1 MDNSFQPPND
11 LGATT
16 ESFRFVD
23 ARQERIHKRL
33 GIIGPGPAEFFYDAC
48 RLMVIQPHLKS
59 TTHLVSHL
67 IREIESSVRDVLE
80 PLRSQDE
87 ERKKGQEDSH
97 RFEINAILK
106 ALAIP
111 ETDPIADLWLSLA
124 GKTNERALHAR
135 AHRDSLAPARPVD
148 AQFIKFWED
157 VQAVLDSILDRF
169 EARYLETHRALDEY
183 VVKASPT
190 MEDAKWIKSH
200 VPNTQVAMWGFFHR
214 LKSAAW
220 LEPLHAEGFFKL
232 PYPSAPDEH
241 GNLAHVHWPHS
252 RFLIRMAGTG
262 DERVQEKVLSIFL
275 TIDTENISVHEDRI
289 EAALVMPGVMAAEL
303 AEKERA
309 WIETQPH
316 LFGLYPDKL
325 GKLLS
330 HLASQQQTDAAI
342 ELLMAVTKI
351 SPDPREEDSTEKHRF
366 WHPKPT
372 TKINDWEY
380 RLILTNALSV
390 LVANAPLQ
398 TLTLF
403 CNSLETAVRL
413 SRRPGEREGP
423 DDYSDTWREYLGS
436 SSRDGIENILVSAVR
451 KVAEQIV
458 KDDSQL
464 TPDVIRTLELHN
476 WLIFKRLTFHT
487 LKLHPIPELVVELLT
502 NRSNYDQRGLLEE
515 YLELAKDNFHLLST
529 GQQDEILGWMNEDP
543 DIEVIKKNSEE
554 WLGEVLSE
562 EDARLQIIQRKLRRF
577 TPLKDVLPERWRAR
591 YDDWLTKVA
600 RPDQAPFSQPSVETT
615 WGLDT
620 PKTREELSQMSVED
634 VVTFLRGWRR
644 PQDNSDLRQPSPEGL
659 GRELSAVVAD
669 RPDQFASIAQSL
681 IGLRPTYVR
690 SLLSGLTTAVNNG
703 AAMSWVPVLSLCG
716 WVLEQPRGETDK
728 SDLLEDH
735 GWGATRQQILRLI
748 SGGLEKKQSELEF
761 ACRSQVWSLL
771 DVLIEDPDPIHDN
784 ETSQGED
791 VDWISRGINSVRGDA
806 LQTVIRYALW
816 TKRYLDNANEKR
828 ELRASFE
835 DMPEVR
841 AALERHLDLTND
853 QSLAI
858 RSIYGRWIPWL
869 CWLDSTWLSENL
881 KRIFPQ
887 EPELEQFQRVAW
899 ESYIGWTEAYSMV
912 LPILKEE
919 YLRATDRI
927 GTRSPRQGSSRSN
940 PDKRLAE
947 HLMVFYAHGAI
958 ELKRDELFRKF
969 FEKASGSLRGH
980 AIWSVGFGLR
990 ETKEELPDEV
1000 LDRIQVLW
1008 RWRLDEGK
1016 ADPDANREELQQFG
1030 WIYVSRK
1037 LDDIWSL
1044 ETLHDT
1050 LTVSK
1055 GINPDSDVV
1064 EVLAQVASRNLKTA
1078 VECLRLIVESTTED
1092 WKIRYWE
1099 RHIRAMLSGALQGD
1113 DSEIA
1118 TIAEDLVNRLAARG
1132 ETQFEDL
1139 LPARA
1144 VKYVAY
1150 GSNMLTRR
1158 LRQRVP
1164 SARFS
1169 AVTKLTK
1176 HRLKFHK
1183 VSIDKKGNRSA
1194 KCNVYSTGREEDV
1207 VYGVAFNIDRK
1218 EKWKLDEAEDGY
1230 GTEVLTLTS
1239 QSGAVPGFM
1248 YCVVDNNLLDDS
1260 LRPYGWYKDLVVAG
1274 AREHNLPEEYIQQLE
1289 SVESVKDP
1297 DKDRDLRNRR
1307 LLR

>member
-1 MDNSFQPPND
+1 MDNSFQPPID
-11 LGATT
+11 PGAKA

-23 ARQERIHKRL
+23 GRQERIHKRL
-33 GIIGPGPAEFFYDAC
+33 GIIGSGPAEFFYDAC

-67 IREIESSVRDVLE
+67 IREIESSVRAVLE
-80 PLRSQDE
+80 PLRSQDQE
-87 ERKKGQEDSH
+87 IKKGQEDSH
-97 RFEINAILK
+97 RFEIKAILK
-106 ALAIP
+106 ALAVP
-111 ETDPIADLWLSLA
+111 ETDPLADLWLSLA

-135 AHRDSLAPARPVD
+135 AHRDSLASARRVD
-148 AQFIKFWED
+148 AQFIKFWDD

-190 MEDAKWIKSH
+190 TEDAKWIKSH
-200 VPNTQVAMWGFFHR
+200 VPNTQVAMWDFFHR

-220 LEPLHAEGFFKL
+220 LEPLNAEGFFKF
-232 PYPSAPDEH
+232 PYPPAPDDH

-252 RFLIRMAGTG
+252 RFLSRMAATS

-275 TIDTENISVHEDRI
+275 AIDTENISVHEDRI

-351 SPDPREEDSTEKHRF
+351 GPDPREEDSTEKHRF

-380 RLILTNALSV
+380 RLILTNALPA
-390 LVANAPLQ
+390 LAANAPLQ
-398 TLTLF
+398 TLTLL

-451 KVAEQIV
+451 KVAEQII
-458 KDDSQL
+458 KEDPQL
-464 TPDVIRTLELHN
+464 IPDVVRSLESHN
-476 WLIFKRLTFHT
+476 WLIFKRLAFHT
-487 LKLHPIPELVVELLT
+487 LKLHPIPELAVERLT
-502 NRSNYDQRGLLEE
+502 NRSNYDKRGLLEE

-554 WLGEVLSE
+554 WLGEVLSD

-591 YDDWLTKVA
+591 YDEWLTKVA
-600 RPDQAPFSQPSVETT
+600 RPEQAPFSQPRVEST

-634 VVTFLRGWRR
+634 VVTFLRDWRR
-644 PQDNSDLRQPSPEGL
+644 PQDKSDLRQPSPEGL
-659 GRELSAVVAD
+659 GRELSAAVTD
-669 RPDQFASIAQSL
+669 RPDQFASSAQSF
-681 IGLRPTYVR
+681 IGLKPTYVR

-703 AAMSWVPVLSLCG
+703 VAVSWPPVLSLCG
-716 WVLEQPRGETDK
+716 WVLEQPRGGTDE
-728 SDLLEDH
+728 SDLLEDR

-748 SGGLEKKQSELEF
+748 SGGFEKKQSEMEF

-771 DVLIEDPDPIHDN
+771 DVLIEDPDPIHDD

-791 VDWISRGINSVRGDA
+791 VDWLSRGINSVRGDA

-816 TKRYLDNANEKR
+816 TKRYLDDANEKH

-835 DMPEVR
+835 DMGEVR
-841 AALERHLDLTND
+841 AALERHLGFTND

-869 CWLDSTWLSENL
+869 CWLDSAWLGENL

-887 EPELEQFQRVAW
+887 EPEFEQFQRVAW
-899 ESYIGWTEAYSMV
+899 ESYIGWAEPYTIV
-912 LPILKEE
+912 LPILHEE
-919 YLRATDRI
+919 YARAVDRI
-927 GTRSPRQGSSRSN
+927 GSFLPRQGSTRPN
-940 PDKRLAE
+940 PDERLAN
-947 HLMVFYAHGAI
+947 HLMVLYAHGAL
-958 ELKRDELFRKF
+958 ELKPDELVKKF
-969 FEKASGSLRGH
+969 FEKASASLRAH
-980 AIWSVGFGLR
+980 AIWSIGSGLTG
-990 ETKEELPDEV
+990 TKEEIPVEV
-1000 LDRIQVLW
+1000 LNRIKVLW
-1008 RWRLDEGK
+1008 QWRLEEGK
-1016 ADPDANREELQQFG
+1016 IDPQANLNELQQFG
-1030 WIYVSRK
+1030 WIYISRK
-1037 LDDIWSL
+1037 LDDRWCL
-1044 ETLHDT
+1044 ETLQET

-1055 GINPDSDVV
+1055 GIDPDSPVV
-1064 EVLAQVASRNLKTA
+1064 EILPQVASLNERAA
-1078 VECLRLIVESTTED
+1078 VDCLRLILESTTED
-1092 WKIRYWE
+1092 WKISYWE
-1099 RHIRAMLSGALQGD
+1099 SHIRAILSGALQGD
-1113 DSEIA
+1113 NAELA
-1118 TIAEDLVNRLAARG
+1118 NVAEDLVNRLAARG
-1132 ETQFEDL
+1132 NRQFEDL

-1144 VKYVAY
+1144 LKYFAY
-1150 GSNMLTRR
+1150 GSNLLTRR

-1169 AVTKLTK
+1169 AVTTMSK
-1176 HRLKFHK
+1176 HVLRFHK
-1183 VSIDKKGNRSA
+1183 LSIDKKGNRSG
-1194 KCNVYSTGREEDV
+1194 KCNVRFTGRDEDV
-1207 VYGVAFNIDRK
+1207 VYGVVFNIDRN
-1218 EKWKLDEAEDGY
+1218 EKQKLDEAEDGY
-1230 GTEVLTLTS
+1230 STEVLTLTS
-1239 QSGAVPGFM
+1239 RSGAVPGFM
-1248 YCVVDNNLLDDS
+1248 YCVVDHSLLDDS
-1260 LRPYGWYKDLVVAG
+1260 LQPYDWYKDLVVAG
-1274 AREHNLPEEYIQQLE
+1274 AREHNLPAEYIQQLE
-1289 SVESVKDP
+1289 NVESVKDP
-1297 DKDRDLRNRR
+1297 DKDRDLRKRR